1 MIPQKSGESGIF
13 KVWTLCGSG
22 VFRQVGVIAFLRNS
36 DIIRK
41 LHTPTSTLRKYSILE
56 PGGKYDVVQGVI
68 HVMGE
73 NLLQHLVLN
82 GV

>member
-1 MIPQKSGESGIF
+1 MIPQNSGESNIF

-22 VFRQVGVIAFLRNS
+22 VFRQVGVITFLHNF
-36 DIIRK
+36 DVIWE
-41 LHTPTSTLRKYSILE
+41 LHTPTSTLRKYSVLE
-56 PGGKYDVVQGVI
+56 QGSEYYVVQGVI

-73 NLLQHLVLN
+73 NLLQHLALN